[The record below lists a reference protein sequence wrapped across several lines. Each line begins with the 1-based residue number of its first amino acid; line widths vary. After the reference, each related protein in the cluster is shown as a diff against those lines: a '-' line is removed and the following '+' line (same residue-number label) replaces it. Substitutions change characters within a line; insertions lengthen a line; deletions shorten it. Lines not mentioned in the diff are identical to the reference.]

1 MDGVLVIR
9 TQDRRMVGADES
21 TGPEVENVMHKFEFG
36 CCKLLDHLEYNGSNS
51 NLKFVYDIDS

>member
-21 TGPEVENVMHKFEFG
+21 TEVWQPPVVVQ
-36 CCKLLDHLEYNGSNS
+36 KLKMLCTILILDVASYLT
-51 NLKFVYDIDS
+51 I